1 MSFVAHNARCD
12 FFPERIVYMSCDPA
26 SQARDA
32 KVLVKN
38 GYAIKSVQPID
49 QFPQTRHIECLV
61 VFEKKQGW
69 DTLHEVRN

>member
-1 MSFVAHNARCD
+1 M
-12 FFPERIVYMSCDPA
+12 YMSCDPA

-32 KVLVKN
+32 EVLVKN

-61 VFEKKQGW
+61 VLEKKQGFG
-69 DTLHEVRN
+69 THPVN